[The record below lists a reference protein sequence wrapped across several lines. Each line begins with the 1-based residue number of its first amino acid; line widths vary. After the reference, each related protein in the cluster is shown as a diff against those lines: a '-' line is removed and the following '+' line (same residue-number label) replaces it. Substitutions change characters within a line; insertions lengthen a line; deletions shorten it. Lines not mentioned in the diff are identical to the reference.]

1 MRTKQLPHVSAA
13 LYGMPWS
20 ILPQSHAELGLLYRS
35 YIRGELQ
42 PIESNPAAIESNPTA
57 IAPSGWVSSG
67 ISYEADHSHGIAIL
81 HLSGIITKRAPDLM
95 CGPQLI
101 DLSKV
106 DALLD
111 EVANDDSITT
121 LISDVSTPGGMI
133 IGLEETAERIRE
145 ISATKRTICYTDYQ
159 CCSAGIHFAYGH
171 DEFYSA
177 KSAIIGSIGTYCAG
191 LDDSRAWEMEGL
203 ELILAK
209 SGNLKAMGHPG
220 KQWTPEEREWLQE
233 QADSAGQE
241 FRDWVTSRRPGVKD
255 ETMQGQWFKAAAIPE
270 LVDGYYRDLPALLAD
285 LMAPV

>member
-1 MRTKQLPHVSAA
+1 MRMKQLPHVSAA
-13 LYGMPWS
+13 LYGIPWS
-20 ILPQSHAELGLLYRS
+20 ILPQSHSELSLLYRS
-35 YIRGELQ
+35 YIRGELK
-42 PIESNPAAIESNPTA
+42 PIEHNPAAI
-57 IAPSGWVSSG
+57 APRGWVSSG

-81 HLSGIITKRAPDLM
+81 HLSGIITKRAPDMM

-106 DALLD
+106 DELLD

-121 LISDVSTPGGMI
+121 VIFNLNSPGGMV
-133 IGLEETAERIRE
+133 IGLEETSERIRE
-145 ISATKRTICYTDYQ
+145 ISATKRTIGYTDFQ
-159 CCSAGIHFAYGH
+159 CCSAGIYLGFAC

-220 KQWTPEEREWLQE
+220 KQWTLEEREWLQK
-233 QADSAGQE
+233 QADIAGQE
-241 FRDWVTSRRPGVKD
+241 FRDWVTYRRPRVKE

-270 LVDGYYRDLPALLAD
+270 LVDDYYRDLPALLAD